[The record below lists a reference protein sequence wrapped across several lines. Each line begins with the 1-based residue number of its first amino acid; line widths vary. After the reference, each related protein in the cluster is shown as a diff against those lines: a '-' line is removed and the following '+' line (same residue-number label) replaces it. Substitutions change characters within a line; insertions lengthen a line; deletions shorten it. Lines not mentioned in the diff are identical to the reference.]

1 MRANPLIVI
10 SDTEAPFCESYIGA
24 LSHAGYR
31 VVTVPDKC
39 ELFNQLTSIKPD
51 LIITSIRSDGI
62 DGLEFLKSVKTS
74 FRLRRIP
81 VIIASKHSEL
91 QPDAARLGASHFLVK
106 PFASE
111 ELEQAIKSGLVY
123 SPWSEEDA

>member
-10 SDTEAPFCESYIGA
+10 SDTEGPFCESYIGA
-24 LSHAGYR
+24 LVHGGYR
-31 VVTVPDKC
+31 VVTISDKC
-39 ELFNQLTSIKPD
+39 ELFNMLNYLKPD
-51 LIITSIRSDGI
+51 LIITSIRSEGI

-81 VIIASKHSEL
+81 VIIASGHPEL
-91 QPDAARLGASHFLVK
+91 KADAARLGASQFLVK

-111 ELEQAIKSGLVY
+111 ELEQAIRSELAC
-123 SPWSEEDA
+123 SPWTEEDA